1 MTDQDDFN
9 DFFLKAATINCKL
22 KLKAQLNEEQ
32 EKQYKIL
39 ICLIRAF
46 NMIEKDTNISLD
58 DIIMDNVPDDEPTT
72 VKKNDYHS
80 SDTKYDHLNRP
91 IYNHTT
97 NYTHHGVYN
106 YPKRAPSPVL
116 EKIDDPEGDKLVEQ
130 MTICALEKYTKIVST
145 SRWIIVSEKTMDLDS
160 EETCDLSSADSSDTD
175 TLSYESTEGNFLTT
189 SDGEIEHIVDEET
202 DSANL
207 YNMVTN
213 TFVNT
218 DIDSGSSSDN
228 DYIHRRNS
236 CDGNLNRHPPGIH
249 YNSYNMY

>member
-46 NMIEKDTNISLD
+46 NMIEKDTNISLN
-58 DIIMDNVPDDEPTT
+58 DIILDNVSDNEPTT

-80 SDTKYDHLNRP
+80 SYTKYDYLNRP
-91 IYNHTT
+91 T
-97 NYTHHGVYN
+97 YN
-106 YPKRAPSPVL
+106 YPKREPSPVL

-130 MTICALEKYTKIVST
+130 MTIDALKKYTKIVST
-145 SRWIIVSEKTMDLDS
+145 SKWIIVSEKTMDLDS
-160 EETCDLSSADSSDTD
+160 EETCDSSAIDSSDED
-175 TLSYESTEGNFLTT
+175 TLSYESEEGNFLTT
-189 SDGEIEHIVDEET
+189 SDGEMEHIVDEEI
-202 DSANL
+202 DSTNL
-207 YNMVTN
+207 YNMATN

-236 CDGNLNRHPPGIH
+236 CDGNLNRHPPGVH
-249 YNSYNMY
+249 YNTYNIH